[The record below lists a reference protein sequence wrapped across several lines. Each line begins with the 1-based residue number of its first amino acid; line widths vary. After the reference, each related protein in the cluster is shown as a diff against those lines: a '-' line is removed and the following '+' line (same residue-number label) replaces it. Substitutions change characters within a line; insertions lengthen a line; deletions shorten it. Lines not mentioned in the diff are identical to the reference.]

1 MKSILQKAQYT
12 PFHHANPHKIVLGA
26 YTNMSLDINLA
37 QLRKALAKED
47 PFTLKEHTKLTSIL
61 MDEVMSESI
70 KGLQSNNIKFVNE
83 EDEVMYNRI
92 QGKEIEKLLTYDP
105 FSDFG
110 MEKDSQFDQVSKYGI
125 FCNKK

>member
-1 MKSILQKAQYT
+1 
-12 PFHHANPHKIVLGA
+12 
-26 YTNMSLDINLA
+26 MSLDINLT

-47 PFTLKEHTKLTSIL
+47 PFSIKEHYKLTSML
-61 MDEVMSESI
+61 MEDVMSESI
-70 KGLQSNNIKFVNE
+70 KGLQSNNIKFVTE